1 LPASLGDGQLRG
13 APGTIGEIH
22 DLFAQLVIE

>member
-13 APGTIGEIH
+13 APETIGEIH
-22 DLFAQLVIE
+22 HLLA